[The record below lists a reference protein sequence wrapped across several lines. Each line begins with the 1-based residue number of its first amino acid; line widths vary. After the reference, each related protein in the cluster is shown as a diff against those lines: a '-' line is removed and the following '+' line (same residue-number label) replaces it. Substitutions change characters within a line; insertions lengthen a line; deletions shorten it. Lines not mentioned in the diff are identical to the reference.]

1 MAQDPRAL
9 YPRPP
14 FGKQQIRP
22 PGSSGEMRPRPD
34 HGEEGYRGTGKLAG
48 KVALITGGDSGIGRA
63 VAIAYAREGAD
74 VAISYLDES
83 DDAAGTVGWIEKA
96 GRRALALPGDISDR
110 AHCRSLARTVVER
123 LGRLDILVNN
133 AAFQRTHEDFNEI
146 DPDEWDRTFAVN
158 VHAMFNLTQS
168 AARHMQPGG
177 AIINTTSIN
186 EDMPMPSLLAYNATK
201 AAIANFTGGLSQI
214 LAKQGIRVNAVAPGP
229 IWTPLIPAT
238 ISPDAVDTFG
248 AQTPL
253 GRPGQPAELAA
264 IYVLLASL
272 DSSYM
277 SGAIIPV
284 TGGKPIL

>member
-1 MAQDPRAL
+1 MADDPRSL
-9 YPRPP
+9 YPAPP
-14 FGKQQIRP
+14 FGKQQIKP
-22 PGSSGEMRPRPD
+22 PGSSGEMQPRPD
-34 HGEEGYRGTGKLAG
+34 HGEESYRGTGKLDG

-63 VAIAYAREGAD
+63 VAIAFAREGAD

-83 DDAAGTVGWIEKA
+83 EDAAETVEWIRKA
-96 GRRALALPGDISDR
+96 GRRALALPGDISNR
-110 AHCRSLARTVVER
+110 AHCRSLADTVA
-123 LGRLDILVNN
+123 GQWGPLDILVNN

-146 DPDEWDRTFAVN
+146 DPDEWEHTFATN

-168 AARHMQPGG
+168 AVHHMQPGA
-177 AIINTTSIN
+177 AIINTTSVN
-186 EDMPMPSLLAYNATK
+186 EDMPTPSLLAYNTTK
-201 AAIANFTGGLSQI
+201 AAIANFTGGLGQV

-229 IWTPLIPAT
+229 IWTPLIPSTMSAK
-238 ISPDAVDTFG
+238 DVENFG

-264 IYVLLASL
+264 VYVLLASSG
-272 DSSYM
+272 SSYM